1 MKKVIICLVLL
12 AVICGLVF
20 AVIKINKNN
29 KDTESVIN
37 EENVFAVEYFDNYI
51 PGATYNIAL
60 NKDKVLYVTVNRAS
74 SVLNEDDELEDG
86 SVEESMF
93 TLNDEE
99 YDNVINLY
107 NKMNFDNEN
116 YGRTFC
122 SALAALVRGEAVLT
136 DNTLEDYD
144 SNEDL
149 NADGTVTW
157 REYGN
162 IRVNELI
169 DRIDQE
175 AA

>member
-74 SVLNEDDELEDG
+74 
-86 SVEESMF
+86 M
-93 TLNDEE
+93 
-99 YDNVINLY
+99 
-107 NKMNFDNEN
+107 KMK
-116 YGRTFC
+116 
-122 SALAALVRGEAVLT
+122 S
-136 DNTLEDYD
+136 
-144 SNEDL
+144 
-149 NADGTVTW
+149 
-157 REYGN
+157 
-162 IRVNELI
+162 
-169 DRIDQE
+169 
-175 AA
+175 